1 MTTRA
6 TRRLLCSCLL
16 LGLALA
22 AIAAGQY
29 LAAGVMGAGAILAAP
44 D

>member
-1 MTTRA
+1 MTTRT
-6 TRRLLCSCLL
+6 TRRLLCFSLL
-16 LGLALA
+16 LGGSLA
-22 AIAAGQY
+22 AFAAGQY